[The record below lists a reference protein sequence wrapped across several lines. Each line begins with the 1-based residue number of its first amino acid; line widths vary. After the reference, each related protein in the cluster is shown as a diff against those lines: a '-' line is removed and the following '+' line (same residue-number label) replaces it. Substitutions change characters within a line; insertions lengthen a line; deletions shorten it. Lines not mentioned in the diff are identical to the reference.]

1 MPDDKRMPDAAPTES
16 VAAGLRGWLLDG
28 VQLLRVRLELLGL
41 EARDHAADTLTALLC
56 GFAAVLLLV
65 LGLVFLSV
73 LFTVL
78 LWDSHRVLALAV
90 FSTFFL
96 SSGGL
101 AFWLAW
107 RNWPR
112 SDAWFASSL
121 SELKADADRLRS

>member
-1 MPDDKRMPDAAPTES
+1 MSDDKRIPDAAQAES

-41 EARDHAADTLTALLC
+41 EAKEHAATTLTALMC

-65 LGLVFLSV
+65 LGLGFLSV

-96 SSGGL
+96 SAGAL
-101 AFWLAW
+101 ALWLAW
-107 RNWPR
+107 RSWPR
-112 SDAWFASSL
+112 NETWFASSL
-121 SELKADADRLRS
+121 SELKADADRVRS